1 MRIVDSARLWFAE
14 GNSDKVYE
22 VDLVEVAT
30 NQFVVNFRYGR
41 RGSALRDGT
50 KTANPVALAK
60 ARTIFETL
68 VQEKRKGGYR
78 DGNATSTPTAL
89 AGDPYRTAPAA
100 TAVTPEVQHLIRRMS
115 QGRRRQPT
123 IPYDV
128 RRAETLGH
136 TAAEPVLLELL
147 RGCAATDTAFA
158 AQLIAALAHCGT
170 ASALNS
176 LATYVASKQLGTLA
190 RCASMMIAQRSGGGT
205 ETYDRCVAPLLT
217 PAVQGLLN
225 NADSNGLV
233 AAATNAM
240 SRDVTL
246 GLYLSGH
253 AAARAAVFAVVRTA
267 AQRDQHLV
275 HVLYKLAG
283 LQRDG
288 EMFALCARHIDDQ
301 RTTMDNRLAQKY
313 FRRRTVRTLRR
324 LGNAQSR
331 DFAPMACGM
340 LLAYRDSDAQPVR
353 AGMFDKTWP
362 AFARYHALNYLLHD
376 NKDDLFRGAHGTSA
390 WYHGVD
396 GLSWVELNDAAFP
409 ALWTQRPD
417 LLWRLLRNGQ
427 LHAAITFAA
436 ITLRKNAGFLASITD
451 DEFADT
457 MADGHRTA
465 QKFAFEFASERAMT
479 LTLAAGAA
487 ASKHAP
493 AHDWVVSWAVQHP
506 SDVAAS
512 GAWLALLITGNA
524 EALGATAKRIADSH
538 GLTVDVQRETTL
550 RALAS
555 LLALQ
560 PPSDGG
566 DELVLLKNR
575 VARACALLRQL
586 VPQQLL
592 QLAVPMLEALIAHPL
607 ATLGELAGDAM
618 LNHAHR
624 AALPATLIEAL
635 LASPHASVRLLGG
648 RVVATTPVDVA
659 KDNPAALIAF
669 ALSINAELRQGT
681 RQLIGAVANVYPD
694 IGRAIATELIAAL
707 QKAHATGVPAHLVSL
722 LGQELR
728 GCLPTVPAAT
738 VLKLIGA
745 LSPHAR
751 QAGGLLLAKLSADEL
766 ELDALAK
773 LAHHEI
779 AAIRQSAWQLASAA
793 LPRYRLAPIALARL
807 LDGEWEDARTFA
819 LGLLE
824 TFEATYGLDALGVDA
839 IVTVCDSIRPTVEA
853 AGKRL
858 ILRHCNAANA
868 PAYLHKLSQHPSV
881 SVQLLVS
888 GLLQQHAAGKVD
900 MLRVLLPY
908 FTTVLSQVNRGKV
921 AKLRVV
927 EFLRA
932 EAQRSNEAA
941 TLLAPVLD
949 RQSAT
954 MAVTQRA
961 PLIATM
967 VEVHDR
973 YPEVTLP
980 IVVTPVAPH
989 RSNGGDHGV

>member
-30 NQFVVNFRYGR
+30 DQYVVNFRYGR
-41 RGSALRDGT
+41 RGTALRDGT
-50 KTANPVALAK
+50 KTANPVSLSK
-60 ARTIFETL
+60 ARAVFETL
-68 VQEKRKGGYR
+68 VQEKRDGGYR
-78 DGNATSTPTAL
+78 DGNATVTPTPL
-89 AGDPYRTAPAA
+89 AGDPYRTAPVVA
-100 TAVTPEVQHLIRRMS
+100 TVPLEVQHIVRRLN

-123 IPYDV
+123 IPHDV
-128 RRAETLGH
+128 RRVETLGH
-136 TAAEPVLLELL
+136 VAAEPALLELL

-170 ASALNS
+170 SRSLSS
-176 LATYVASKQLGTLA
+176 LASYVVSPQLGTLA
-190 RCASMMIAQRSGGGT
+190 RCASMMIAQRVGGSAD
-205 ETYDRCVAPLLT
+205 TYARCVAPLLA
-217 PAVQGLLN
+217 AVQPSLDDDN
-225 NADSNGLV
+225 STAVV
-233 AAATNAM
+233 AIATSVM
-240 SRDVTL
+240 SQALTV

-253 AAARAAVFAVVRTA
+253 AAARPAVIAVVRTA
-267 AQRDQHLV
+267 GPSDQHIV

-288 EMFALCARHIDDQ
+288 EMFAICARHIDDQ
-301 RTTMDNRLAQKY
+301 RSTKDNRAAQQY

-324 LGNAQSR
+324 LGNAASR
-331 DFAPMACGM
+331 DFAPMACAM
-340 LLAYRDSDAQPVR
+340 LLAYRDSDAEPVR
-353 AGMFDKTWP
+353 HGVFGETWP

-376 NKDDLFRGAHGTSA
+376 NKADLFRGAHDTSA
-390 WYHGVD
+390 WHQGGQ
-396 GLSWVELNDAAFP
+396 GLSRIELDDAAFP
-409 ALWTQRPD
+409 ALWKQRPD
-417 LLWRLLRNGQ
+417 LLWRLVCGGQ
-427 LHAAITFAA
+427 LHAAIDFAA
-436 ITLRKNAGFLASITD
+436 LTLRSNTGFLASITD
-451 DEFADT
+451 DELADT
-457 MADGHRTA
+457 MTDGHRTA
-465 QKFAFEFASERAMT
+465 QKFAFEFAMQRAMSP
-479 LTLAAGAA
+479 TLARGAA
-487 ASKHAP
+487 ASNHSP
-493 AHDWVVSWAVQHP
+493 AHDWVVAWAAQHP

-512 GAWLALLITGNA
+512 GTWLALLITGNA

-538 GLTVDVQRETTL
+538 GLTVDVQRDTTV
-550 RALAS
+550 RSLAS

-560 PPSDGG
+560 PPAEG
-566 DELVLLKNR
+566 DALVLMQNR
-575 VARACALLRQL
+575 VARACALLRHL
-586 VPQQLL
+586 VPQQLA

-607 ATLGELAGDAM
+607 AALGELAGDAM

-624 AALPATLIEAL
+624 ASLPAVLVEAL

-659 KDNPAALIAF
+659 KDDPAALIAF
-669 ALSINAELRQGT
+669 ALSINAELREGT
-681 RQLIGAVANVYPD
+681 RQLVGAVASAYPD
-694 IGRAIATELIAAL
+694 VGREVATALITAL
-707 QKAHATGVPAHLVSL
+707 QKAQATGVPAHVVSL
-722 LGQELR
+722 LSHELN
-728 GCLPTVPAAT
+728 GCLPPVPAAT

-751 QAGGLLLAKLSADEL
+751 QAGGLLLAQLSADEL

-779 AAIRQSAWQLASAA
+779 VTIRQSAWQLASAA
-793 LPRYRLAPIALARL
+793 LPRYKLAPIALARL
-807 LDGEWEDARTFA
+807 LDGDWDDARTFA
-819 LGLLE
+819 LGLLD

-868 PAYLHKLSQHPSV
+868 AAYLHKLSEHPSV

-888 GLLQQHAAGKVD
+888 GLLQQHAAGKLD
-900 MLRVLLPY
+900 MLRMLLPY

-921 AKLRVV
+921 AKLRVI

-967 VEVHDR
+967 VDVHDR
-973 YPEVTLP
+973 YPDVALP
-980 IVVTPVAPH
+980 IAITPVAPH
-989 RSNGGDHGV
+989 RSNGGNHGV